1 MTMNDENEI
10 KVLDHGFVRLVGILG
25 GDSRVVQAAR
35 VTYGS
40 QSTSEERDKK
50 LIGYLLEHAHFSPFE
65 HSVFQFHVK
74 CPLFVARQW
83 MRHRWSSFNEVSA
96 RYTEMPDEFYRP
108 ENFRVQDLKNKQG
121 SVSAASLD
129 QKQALAEYESALEAV
144 RASYEKLLSRGV
156 AREMARL
163 VLPSAQY
170 TQYYWTVNARSLMNF
185 LALRTDSHAQL
196 EIREYANAVSAIFS
210 KAMPWTYEAFVKN
223 FSGKES
229 LSKCLHF

>member
-1 MTMNDENEI
+1 MDETTEV
-10 KVLDHGFVRLVGILG
+10 KVLDKGFVRLIGLLG
-25 GDSRVVQAAR
+25 GDQRVVQAAR

-40 QSTSEERDKK
+40 QSTSEDRDKK
-50 LIGYLLEHAHFSPFE
+50 LIAYLLRNAHFSPFE

-96 RYTEMPDEFYRP
+96 RYTEMPEEVYQP
-108 ENFRVQDLKNKQG
+108 QAFRVQDLKNKQG
-121 SVSAASLD
+121 SVAASSLNQQAALD
-129 QKQALAEYESALEAV
+129 EYRHAMEAS
-144 RASYEKLLSRGV
+144 RGAYEKLLSMGV

-163 VLPSAQY
+163 TLPTSQY

-185 LALRTDSHAQL
+185 LALRMDEHAQF
-196 EIREYANAVSAIFS
+196 EMREYAGAISGMFA
-210 KAMPWTYEAFVKN
+210 KAMPWTYAAFCGN
-223 FSGKES
+223 FTEKGS

>member
-1 MTMNDENEI
+1 MSEDNEI
-10 KVLDHGFVRLVGILG
+10 KVLDRGFVRLVGVLG

-40 QSTSEERDKK
+40 QSVSEDRDRK

-108 ENFRVQDLKNKQG
+108 EKFRAQDMKNKQG
-121 SVSAASLD
+121 SVAAANLD
-129 QKQALAEYESALEAV
+129 QSQALAEYESALEAV

-170 TQYYWTVNARSLMNF
+170 TQYYWTVNSRSLMNF
-185 LALRTDSHAQL
+185 LALRLDGHAQL
-196 EIREYANAVSAIFS
+196 EMREYANAVSSIFS
-210 KAMPWTYEAFVKN
+210 KTMPWTHEAFVRN
-223 FSGKES
+223 FSQKES